1 MMGQFLI
8 LNGVN
13 GEATKI
19 NRTVVGKIPLVM
31 EGASTE
37 VYSQDGINAI
47 LLFLTES
54 NSYTSGSR

>member
-8 LNGVN
+8 LNIVN
-13 GEATKI
+13 GEAAKI
-19 NRTVVGKIPLVM
+19 NRTVVGKIPFVM
-31 EGASTE
+31 EGVSIGH
-37 VYSQDGINAI
+37 YYQYGINAI